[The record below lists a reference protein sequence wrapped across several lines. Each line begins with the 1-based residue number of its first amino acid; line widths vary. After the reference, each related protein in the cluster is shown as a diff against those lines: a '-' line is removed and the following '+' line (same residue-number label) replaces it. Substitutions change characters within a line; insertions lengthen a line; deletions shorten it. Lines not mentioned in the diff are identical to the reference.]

1 MGKYKQRILLAVDG
15 SDQAFEAVRYVSQL
29 FPPNR
34 LEVVLFHVTSKIPE
48 SFWDIEKNPTF
59 RHQLAP
65 VAAWAVQQQTAI
77 QEFME
82 KSRQLFVEQGVPEE
96 AVSIKSQERQVGI
109 ARDITR
115 EAQKDYDSVV
125 VGRWGVSKL
134 KDLVWGSIANK
145 LVGHLTHIPL
155 CVVGGAPEAGKI
167 LVALDTSE
175 EGMGTVDYVGTMVDG
190 TDWGITLFHVIRGLD
205 FVLPE
210 TGEILQDIEGA
221 VKALL
226 EQAVGRL
233 EKAGLRPDQISTKTA
248 SGVASRAKAIVEEG
262 KNGGYGT
269 IVVGRRGL
277 SRVEEFFMGSVSS
290 KVMQLAQEMA
300 VWVVS

>member
-1 MGKYKQRILLAVDG
+1 MGKHKRRILLAVDG

-65 VAAWAVQQQTAI
+65 VAAWAMQQQTAI
-77 QEFME
+77 QELME
-82 KSRQLFVEQGVPEE
+82 RSRQLFVDRGVPEG
-96 AVSIKSQERQVGI
+96 AVSVKSQERQVGI
-109 ARDITR
+109 ARDIAR

-125 VGRWGVSKL
+125 IGRWGVSKL

-175 EGMGTVDYVGTMVDG
+175 EAMGTVDYLGTMVDG
-190 TDWGITLFHVIRGLD
+190 TDLKVTLFHVIRGLD

-221 VKALL
+221 VEDFL

-248 SGVASRAKAIVEEG
+248 SGVASRANAIVEEA
-262 KNGGYGT
+262 KTGGYGT

-290 KVMQLAQEMA
+290 KVMQLAREMA

>member
-175 EGMGTVDYVGTMVDG
+175 EGMGTVDYLGTMVDG

-233 EKAGLRPDQISTKTA
+233 EKAGLRPEQISTKTA
-248 SGVASRAKAIVEEG
+248 SGVASRAKAIVEEA